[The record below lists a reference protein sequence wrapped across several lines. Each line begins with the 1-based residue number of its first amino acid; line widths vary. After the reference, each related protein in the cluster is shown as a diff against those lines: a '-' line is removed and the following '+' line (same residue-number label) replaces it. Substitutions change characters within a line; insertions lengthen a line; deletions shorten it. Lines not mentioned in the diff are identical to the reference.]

1 MLLRCTCV
9 IGGWLVVGASALVAQ
24 ATPAKPACDSGLMQ
38 LASPVNGYQPRG
50 DRCEGVYARQVAG
63 TTMFLSSF
71 TETYEKYD
79 LDSDDPLVIH
89 WTARPDSGV
98 QLRAETIK
106 AGRYYRM
113 DTRAAPRDSV
123 YRWPNRILSSER
135 LGKSDLGV
143 LGWTRITVGGRR
155 RVAYVPLAVTQKGAT
170 SSCGPLQLAFST
182 ETRLTEV
189 LVSLSLLDS
198 TGAVLRVIKNDS
210 ALNRGFYP
218 AGSPVLVSLRRS
230 DLPAPGLY
238 SLKVSATLSPRGNY
252 SHEYLLLI
260 PTAAAC
266 PK

>member
-1 MLLRCTCV
+1 MLLRRVCV
-9 IGGWLVVGASALVAQ
+9 IGGWLAVAAAPLAAQ
-24 ATPAKPACDSGLMQ
+24 GTPPRAACDSGLVQ
-38 LASPVNGYQPRG
+38 LAAPVNGYQARG

-71 TETYEKYD
+71 TETFEQYD
-79 LDSDDPLVIH
+79 IDSDDPLVIH
-89 WTARPDSGV
+89 WDARTDSGV

-113 DTRAAPRDSV
+113 DTRTTPRDSL

-135 LGKSDLGV
+135 LAKSDIGV
-143 LGWTRITVGGRR
+143 LGWTRVNVGGRR
-155 RVAYVPLAVTQKGAT
+155 RIAYVPLAITQKGAPT
-170 SSCGPLQLAFST
+170 SCGPLQLAFSI

-189 LVSLSLLDS
+189 LVSLSQIDS
-198 TGAVLRVIKNDS
+198 TGADKRVIKSDEP
-210 ALNRGFYP
+210 LNRGFYP
-218 AGSPVLVSLRRS
+218 AGSPILVSLKRS
-230 DLPAPGLY
+230 DLAVPGLY
-238 SLKVSATLSPRGNY
+238 SLKVSASLSPRGNY

>member
-1 MLLRCTCV
+1 MLLRRTRV
-9 IGGWLVVGASALVAQ
+9 IGGWLAVATAPLVGQ
-24 ATPAKPACDSGLMQ
+24 ATAARPACDSSLVQ
-38 LASPVNGYQPRG
+38 LAAPVNGYQARG

-71 TETYEKYD
+71 TETFEKYD
-79 LDSDDPLVIH
+79 LDSDDPLIVRWEAH
-89 WTARPDSGV
+89 TDSGI

-113 DTRAAPRDSV
+113 DTRAAPRDSL

-135 LGKSDLGV
+135 LAKTDLGV

-155 RVAYVPLAVTQKGAT
+155 RIAYVPLAITQKTAPT
-170 SSCGPLQLAFST
+170 ACTPLQLAFST

-189 LVSLSLLDS
+189 MVSLSLLDS
-198 TGAVLRVIKNDS
+198 TGAETRAIKKDEP
-210 ALNRGFYP
+210 LNRGFYP
-218 AGSPVLVSLRRS
+218 AGSPILVTLKRA
-230 DLPAPGLY
+230 DLAMPGLY
-238 SLKVSATLSPRGNY
+238 SLKVAATLSPRGNY

-260 PTAAAC
+260 PGTATC

>member
-1 MLLRCTCV
+1 V
-9 IGGWLVVGASALVAQ
+9 
-24 ATPAKPACDSGLMQ
+24 Q
-38 LASPVNGYQPRG
+38 LAAPVNGYQARG

-63 TTMFLSSF
+63 TTLFLSSF
-71 TETYEKYD
+71 TETFEKYD

-89 WTARPDSGV
+89 WTAKPDSGV

-113 DTRAAPRDSV
+113 DTRTAASDSV

-143 LGWTRITVGGRR
+143 LGWTRVNVGGRR
-155 RVAYVPLAVTQKGAT
+155 RIAYVPVAITQKGAPN
-170 SSCGPLQLAFST
+170 SCGPLQLAFST

-189 LVSLSLLDS
+189 LVGLTMLDS
-198 TGAVLRVIKNDS
+198 TGAVLHVIKNDS

-218 AGSPVLVSLRRS
+218 AGSPVLVTLRRS
-230 DLPAPGLY
+230 DLAKPGLY
-238 SLKVSATLSPRGNY
+238 SLKISATLSPRGNY

-260 PTAAAC
+260 PTGAEC
-266 PK
+266 PPK

>member
-1 MLLRCTCV
+1 V
-9 IGGWLVVGASALVAQ
+9 
-24 ATPAKPACDSGLMQ
+24 Q
-38 LASPVNGYQPRG
+38 LAAPVNGYQARG

-71 TETYEKYD
+71 TQTFEKYD
-79 LDSDDPLVIH
+79 LTSDDPLVIR
-89 WTARPDSGV
+89 WFARPDSGV

-113 DTRAAPRDSV
+113 DTRLAPRDSV
-123 YRWPNRILSSER
+123 YRWPNRILTSER
-135 LGKSDLGV
+135 LAQTDLGV
-143 LGWTRITVGGRR
+143 LGWTRITLGGRR
-155 RVAYVPLAVTQKGAT
+155 RIAYLPLAITQKGAPT
-170 SSCGPLQLAFST
+170 ACGPLQLAFST

-189 LVSLSLLDS
+189 LVSLSQVDS

-230 DLPAPGLY
+230 DLAAAGLY
-238 SLKVSATLSPRGNY
+238 SLKISASLSPRGYY

-260 PTAAAC
+260 PIAAEC

>member
-1 MLLRCTCV
+1 MLLRRTCV
-9 IGGWLVVGASALVAQ
+9 LGCWLALATSRLEAQ
-24 ATPAKPACDSGLMQ
+24 GTPARPACDSGLVQ
-38 LASPVNGYQPRG
+38 LAAPVNGYQARG

-71 TETYEKYD
+71 TDTFEAYD
-79 LDSDDPLVIH
+79 LSSDDPLVIH
-89 WTARPDSGV
+89 WDARTDSGV

-113 DTRAAPRDSV
+113 DTRTAPRDSV

-135 LGKSDLGV
+135 LAKTDIGV
-143 LGWTRITVGGRR
+143 LGFTRVTLGGRR
-155 RVAYVPLAVTQKGAT
+155 RLAYVPLAITQKGAAAT
-170 SSCGPLQLAFST
+170 CGPLQLAFST

-189 LVSLSLLDS
+189 SVSLSQLDS
-198 TGAVLRVIKNDS
+198 TGAESRVIKNDE

-218 AGSPVLVSLRRS
+218 AGSPIIVTLRRT
-230 DLPAPGLY
+230 DLASAGLY

-260 PTAAAC
+260 PTTAAC

>member
-1 MLLRCTCV
+1 
-9 IGGWLVVGASALVAQ
+9 
-24 ATPAKPACDSGLMQ
+24 MQ
-38 LASPVNGYQPRG
+38 LAAPVNGYQARG

-71 TETYEKYD
+71 TETFEKYD
-79 LDSDDPLVIH
+79 LESDDPLVIH

-113 DTRAAPRDSV
+113 DTRAAASDSV

-143 LGWTRITVGGRR
+143 LGWTRVNVGGRR
-155 RVAYVPLAVTQKGAT
+155 RIAYVPVAITQKGAPN
-170 SSCGPLQLAFST
+170 SCGPLQLAFST

-189 LVSLSLLDS
+189 LVGLTMLDS
-198 TGAVLRVIKNDS
+198 TGAVLHVIKNDS

-218 AGSPVLVSLRRS
+218 AGSPVLVTLKRS
-230 DLPAPGLY
+230 DLAKPGIY
-238 SLKVSATLSPRGNY
+238 SLKISATLSPRGNY

-260 PTAAAC
+260 PTAAEC

>member
-1 MLLRCTCV
+1 MLLRRTCV
-9 IGGWLVVGASALVAQ
+9 IGGWLVVGAAALAAQ
-24 ATPAKPACDSGLMQ
+24 ATPASAPCDSSLMQ
-38 LASPVNGYQPRG
+38 LAAPVNGYQARG

-71 TETYEKYD
+71 TETFEKFD

-106 AGRYYRM
+106 TGRYYRM
-113 DTRAAPRDSV
+113 DTRAAARDSV

-143 LGWTRITVGGRR
+143 LGWTRITLGGRR
-155 RVAYVPLAVTQKGAT
+155 RVAYVPLAITQKGAA

-198 TGAVLRVIKNDS
+198 TGAVLHVIKNDS

-218 AGSPVLVSLRRS
+218 AGSPVLVTLRRS
-230 DLPAPGLY
+230 DLAAAGLY
-238 SLKVSATLSPRGNY
+238 SLKISASLSPRGNY

-260 PTAAAC
+260 PTAAQC

>member
-1 MLLRCTCV
+1 VLLWRTCV
-9 IGGWLVVGASALVAQ
+9 IGGWLVVSASALAAQ
-24 ATPAKPACDSGLMQ
+24 AAPTKPACDSGLVQ
-38 LASPVNGYQPRG
+38 LAAPVNGYQARG

-71 TETYEKYD
+71 TETFEKYD

-135 LGKSDLGV
+135 LGKSDVGV
-143 LGWTRITVGGRR
+143 LGWTRINLGGRR
-155 RVAYVPLAVTQKGAT
+155 RVAYVPVAITQKGAA

-230 DLPAPGLY
+230 DLAAPGLY

-260 PTAAAC
+260 PTAVAC

>member
-9 IGGWLVVGASALVAQ
+9 GGWLAVGASALAAQ
-24 ATPAKPACDSGLMQ
+24 GTPGRPACDSGLMQ
-38 LASPVNGYQPRG
+38 LAAPVNGYQARG

-71 TETYEKYD
+71 TETFEKYD

-113 DTRAAPRDSV
+113 DTRAAPRDSL
-123 YRWPNRILSSER
+123 YRWPSRILSSER

-143 LGWTRITVGGRR
+143 LGWTRITLGGRR
-155 RVAYVPLAVTQKGAT
+155 RVAYVPLAITQKGAA
-170 SSCGPLQLAFST
+170 SCCGPLQLAFST

-198 TGAVLRVIKNDS
+198 TGAVLHVIKNDS

-218 AGSPVLVSLRRS
+218 AGSPVLVTLKRS
-230 DLPAPGLY
+230 ELAAPGLY
-238 SLKVSATLSPRGNY
+238 SLQIAATLSPRGNY